1 MPDLAAPEQIAPGVQ
16 HSAQVSEGISS
27 TPVPIAKN
35 AFQQSPQLGF
45 PSIGSTLAA
54 QTIQG
59 MCSLGTP
66 VQPQLSPAPP
76 HFMPGAS
83 AVPLQQHGSPALGS
97 ASSLG
102 LMGSLGVGSTP
113 PADTIKAL
121 EAAGGAPVPLQSTPW
136 QVNGF

>member
-1 MPDLAAPEQIAPGVQ
+1 M
-16 HSAQVSEGISS
+16 
-27 TPVPIAKN
+27 
-35 AFQQSPQLGF
+35 QQSPQLTF
-45 PSIGSTLAA
+45 LSIGSTPAA

-76 HFMPGAS
+76 HFMSGTS
-83 AVPLQQHGSPALGS
+83 AVPLHGSPALGS
-97 ASSLG
+97 AGSPA
-102 LMGSLGVGSTP
+102 LMGSLGVGGTP

-121 EAAGGAPVPLQSTPW
+121 EGAGGASVPLQSTPW